1 MAAGTGEFYLTLP
14 ASGIGGAFR
23 VAKPSLTAALKYRI
37 LGSPISIFFPCA
49 SQSADSLDGVPTK
62 TPVCRFQDQF
72 SVSRSQSVELE
83 RKPSMFRK
91 LCVSLSVLAFV
102 FPAFGQQ
109 SRHFAFHYA
118 FTVKNLPA
126 GKNVRIWI
134 PVAPSD
140 AYQQVKV
147 ASTIGDLALRKT
159 RYSKFGNEIYFAES
173 KGASQT
179 ELHFDIEYDIVRHER
194 VALNPG
200 AHLVPAALTSN
211 EKQEDLQPD
220 ALVPITGMPA
230 DLAAKVTAGKN
241 TTLDK
246 ARAIYDY
253 VFTTMRYD
261 KTGTGWGRGDVL
273 YACDA
278 KKGNCTDFHSLFI
291 AMARSQG
298 IPARFEIGFPLPS
311 DKHSGEIAGYH
322 CWSDFYIEGRGWIP
336 VDISEAWKHPE
347 KRDYFFGSHDAN
359 RVQFTMG
366 RDLQLNPA
374 QDGKPLNYFVYPYV
388 EVDGHE
394 YANVSL
400 SFSFV
405 DMAPALASR

>member
-1 MAAGTGEFYLTLP
+1 
-14 ASGIGGAFR
+14 
-23 VAKPSLTAALKYRI
+23 
-37 LGSPISIFFPCA
+37 
-49 SQSADSLDGVPTK
+49 
-62 TPVCRFQDQF
+62 
-72 SVSRSQSVELE
+72 
-83 RKPSMFRK
+83 
-91 LCVSLSVLAFV
+91 
-102 FPAFGQQ
+102 
-109 SRHFAFHYA
+109 
-118 FTVKNLPA
+118 
-126 GKNVRIWI
+126 
-134 PVAPSD
+134 
-140 AYQQVKV
+140 
-147 ASTIGDLALRKT
+147 
-159 RYSKFGNEIYFAES
+159 
-173 KGASQT
+173 
-179 ELHFDIEYDIVRHER
+179 
-194 VALNPG
+194 
-200 AHLVPAALTSN
+200 
-211 EKQEDLQPD
+211 
-220 ALVPITGMPA
+220 VPITGMPA